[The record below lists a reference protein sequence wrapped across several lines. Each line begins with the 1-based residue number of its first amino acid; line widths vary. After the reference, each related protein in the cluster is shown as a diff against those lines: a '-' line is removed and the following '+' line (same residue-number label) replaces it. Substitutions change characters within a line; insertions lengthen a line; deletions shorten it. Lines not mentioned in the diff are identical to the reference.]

1 MKIAVLFGG
10 ASAERDV
17 SIASGA
23 QVVGALRAAGHEVIA
38 VDTARGVLSLS
49 EERRLFLSGVHAKP
63 PKSEELAIIRTDA
76 ASLAAA
82 PELKGIDVVFLALHG
97 GTGEDGTIQAF
108 LDLAGLPYTG
118 SGHMASATAMDKD
131 VAKRL
136 FCAAGIPTAEW
147 LMAPVSQEQV
157 IEKLGLPVVVKPNKQ
172 GSTIGLSVVRQGADL
187 AEALRVAARYDD
199 EVMIERFIAGRE
211 LTVGILDGRALAVG
225 EILPHL
231 GDGEVFNYTSK
242 YQPGGATEI
251 FPADLPDELAQTV
264 QELALRVHQALKLRD
279 YSRVDFRLDAQGK
292 PWCLEAN
299 TLPGLTATSLLPQSA
314 GAVGIGF
321 AELCERICRAAME
334 RHRQRH
340 SAAAHAAID

>member
-225 EILPHL
+225 KSFPTSAMARSSITQASTNREAPPRFFQLTFQTNSPKPCRNWRYAFIKRSSCETTAESIFDSMRRGSPGAWKPIL
-231 GDGEVFNYTSK
+231 S
-242 YQPGGATEI
+242 
-251 FPADLPDELAQTV
+251 PA
-264 QELALRVHQALKLRD
+264 
-279 YSRVDFRLDAQGK
+279 
-292 PWCLEAN
+292 
-299 TLPGLTATSLLPQSA
+299 
-314 GAVGIGF
+314 
-321 AELCERICRAAME
+321 
-334 RHRQRH
+334 
-340 SAAAHAAID
+340 